1 MYREGYEDLLHKYTE
16 WDFETLDFISPEG
29 EPNRMDNDF
38 RIICKEL
45 VDYDGDGH
53 YIEPDGRI

>member
-1 MYREGYEDLLHKYTE
+1 MYREGFADLLHKYTE
-16 WDFETLDFISPEG
+16 WDFHSLDFVSPEE
-29 EPNRMDNDF
+29 EPTHSEHF

-53 YIEPDGRI
+53 YIEQDGRII